1 MVHPSHPQQ
10 VLVAMRKMARDME
23 RTMATL
29 VTAANIQTQDTTIPP
44 IITRLARPAQRLTG
58 HRRNPDRRD
67 PQVLDGLQMDMTVG
81 AGILVIDRQ
90 ADGQNHVSN
99 SQ

>member
-1 MVHPSHPQQ
+1 MVTP
-10 VLVAMRKMARDME
+10 
-23 RTMATL
+23 
-29 VTAANIQTQDTTIPP
+29 VTATNIQTQDTTIPP

-67 PQVLDGLQMDMTVG
+67 PQALDGPQMDMMVG
-81 AGILVIDRQ
+81 ADILAIDRQ